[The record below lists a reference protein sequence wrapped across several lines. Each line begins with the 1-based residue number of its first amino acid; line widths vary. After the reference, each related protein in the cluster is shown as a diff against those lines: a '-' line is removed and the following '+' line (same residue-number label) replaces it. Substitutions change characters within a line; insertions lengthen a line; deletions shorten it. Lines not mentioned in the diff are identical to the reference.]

1 MSITITKNIKR
12 TESTTCYLRYPMSP
26 EIIKIPQPHTPEDL
40 KIVTTK
46 ISESVKKRPGEIM
59 IALTGEGDNKQPQK
73 IIIFSRGG
81 GITLTFGEED
91 YSKYISKYIN
101 SEHRIH
107 QFYKNEVLYV
117 TVIRIDV
124 MRQLAAVARELWDS
138 AGQNKPEKVM
148 LYIDSTNNA
157 KPELSD
163 DPYGD
168 IALYFDITSVET
180 DFKGVKITHN

>member
-1 MSITITKNIKR
+1 
-12 TESTTCYLRYPMSP
+12 MSP
-26 EIIKIPQPHTPEDL
+26 EIIKIPQPYTPEDL

-101 SEHRIH
+101 PEHRIH

-138 AGQNKPEKVM
+138 AGQNTPEKVM

-180 DFKGVKITHN
+180 DYKGVKITHN